1 MRYRLRPLRSR
12 ISVVALVVIAVG
24 ALGAGQFQSRPLPSL
39 RLVSSPTITEYPQ
52 PNPPHSGAHR
62 ITVGPDGALWYTLPT
77 SNEIGRLS
85 TSGIASFFAVHGTP
99 EDITLGPDGNLWFT
113 EYQGFKIGRLTPSG
127 TLTEFTLANPS
138 YGDPD
143 GIVAGPDGNLWF
155 TYYQDPSNTTFQGQS
170 HVGKISPAG
179 TVTNYQLTNLYAG
192 AMGIAAGPDGDIW
205 VTENRQEAVD
215 RITPSTGADQ
225 VILLGSAITGHPAEI
240 VPGPGSTMW
249 FSETATPQV
258 GSISLDGQTVVAHAL
273 PPGDAA
279 NGLAFDSSNDLWY
292 ADGTTSSVGEMGPG
306 GAVVE
311 TQTPTNASS
320 PYGMVADPSDHA
332 LWFTETAIPAV
343 ATTAQPNFTLLGA
356 PLTLSELNG
365 LFNGCHSCLEQ
376 YLEKSGA
383 KADPVN
389 PVTGNFT
396 ESVSDISIPGRGLP
410 FGFTRTYN
418 SANASSNGPLGYGWS
433 IGYGATLSPPG
444 GGASVTVT
452 LDSGSTVPFT
462 QQGSTYVPAASREIA
477 TLVHNGDGSWTLTLQ
492 AQEHITFNTTGQET
506 SESDLNGYATS
517 LSYTGSLLTQI
528 KDAATRTLTLS
539 YTGGLLTKVNDDQTG
554 RFVSYAYND
563 GNGNLTDVTDVNGG
577 NWHYGYDGNHL
588 LTTFRDARSNT
599 TTNHYNA
606 QNQVDWQKDAL
617 SRLTQ
622 FAYTGSSLTP
632 AGGTTTITD
641 PKGNIE
647 YDQYQSGVLVSQ
659 TKGYGTPQAATWT
672 YQYDA
677 ATMAMT
683 AETDPDGHVTRMQY
697 DANGNV
703 IATVDALGRW
713 TTTTYNALNKPL
725 TVTDPTRVTTTNTYD
740 TNGNLSST
748 SRPLVGSL
756 PLQTQTS
763 TYYHDDSSHPGD
775 VTRMVD
781 PDGKTWTYTYD
792 TYGDQQTRTDPLGDE
807 SSESFNADG
816 WLTASVS
823 PKGNVSGCG
832 CAATYTTT
840 YSYADPSTGAIDEFG
855 DVRVVT
861 DPLGDKTTYSYDPD
875 RNQITVKDGMGHT
888 TTYTYDLDNKVTKT
902 KRPDNT
908 TLLTDYNPDGTVLDE
923 KDGKGNAI
931 LSFGYDPLARLTSQ
945 TDALSNITQFTYA
958 GAGNQLT
965 KQDPGG
971 NCGGGP
977 PTGCTTMGYDAAN
990 QLSSVTYSD
999 GVTPNVT
1006 SVSYD
1011 ADGERTGWTDG
1022 SGSWQQS
1029 FDSLHRL
1036 TSVTEGSSGT
1046 VSYQYNLRNLP
1057 TTVTYPD
1064 THAVSETYDDSGRWT
1079 KVSDWNGNATSFKY
1093 DVNSNLTKETLPTS
1107 TTVVDT
1113 YGYNPADGLTSISDK
1128 AGSTSIFSASYTYN
1142 SDLLLASDTAAP
1154 ANQTKFKY
1162 TGLNQLC
1169 YAGSASSSGC
1179 TTPPVGAEPFAYD
1192 AADNLTQLNTQTQQ
1206 FNTADELCWT
1216 VSGASSNTCASH
1228 PSGATLYN
1236 YDSRGNRTSIVSTS
1250 GPATCDAYD
1259 QANRLTGITTGTGSS
1274 CASPTQVATYA
1285 YNMSGLRMSK
1295 LVGGISTTEAWDL
1308 GGGLPLTLEDK
1319 NSTTTTD
1326 YVYGPGGLAL
1336 EQITGSTTL
1345 WYGHDHLGSTRVVT
1359 GSSGTVLASYAYDPY
1374 GSLLSSTG
1382 SLSNQPFRFA
1392 GQYQDSESGY
1402 YYLRARIYD
1411 PTTGQFLTRDPAVAL
1426 THRPYAYASDNPING
1441 TDPGGLD
1448 PWDPSGRYAANPAP
1462 RPHPVNDLP
1471 PCPEGGGTPP
1481 SPMPTLSAQPSPP
1494 PPQPNAAP
1502 VLAAPGTAAGNHFC
1516 SVAEVTGG
1524 LAGAD
1529 IGGVM
1534 IGGGVAAA
1542 PESLGTS
1549 LLVSGVGVLFVG
1561 FGIVLGVGGF
1571 GYGPLGC

>member
-1 MRYRLRPLRSR
+1 MKYRLRPRGSR
-12 ISVVALVVIAVG
+12 ISVVALAAVAVG
-24 ALGAGQFQSRPLPSL
+24 ALGAGQFQSRPLPPL
-39 RLVSSPTITEYPQ
+39 RLVSSPVITEYPQ

-85 TSGIASFFAVHGTP
+85 TSGSASFFPVHGAP

-113 EYQGFKIGRLTPSG
+113 EYLGFMIGRLTPSG

-155 TYYQDPSNTTFQGQS
+155 TYYQDPNNTTFQGQS

-273 PPGDAA
+273 PPGESA
-279 NGLAFDSSNDLWY
+279 NGIAFDSSNNLWY
-292 ADGTTSSVGEMGPG
+292 ADGATSSVGEMGPG

-311 TQTPTNASS
+311 TQTPTNGSS

-332 LWFTETAIPAV
+332 LWFTENAIPAV
-343 ATTAQPNFTLLGA
+343 ATLAQPNFTLLGA

-365 LFNGCHSCLEQ
+365 LFNGCHACLEQ
-376 YLEKSGA
+376 YLAKSGA

-396 ESVSDISIPGRGLP
+396 ESVNDISIPARGLP

-418 SANASSNGPLGYGWS
+418 SANASNPGPLGHGWS
-433 IGYGATLSPPG
+433 MGYGASLAPPG

-452 LDSGSTVPFT
+452 LDSGSTVPFM
-462 QQGSTYVPAASREIA
+462 QQGSIYVPAAPREIA
-477 TLVHNGDGSWTLTLQ
+477 ALVHNTDGSWTLTLQ
-492 AQEHITFNTTGQET
+492 AREHITFNPTGQES
-506 SESDLNGYATS
+506 SESDLNGYSTS
-517 LSYTGSLLTQI
+517 LSYTGALLTQI
-528 KDAATRTLTLS
+528 KDAAMRTLTLT
-539 YTGGLLTKVNDDQTG
+539 YTSGLLTKVNDDQTG
-554 RFVSYAYND
+554 RFISYAYND

-577 NWHYGYDGNHL
+577 NWHYGYDANHL

-606 QNQVDWQKDAL
+606 QNQVDWQKDPL
-617 SRLTQ
+617 LRLTQ
-622 FAYTGSSLTP
+622 FAYTGSSLSP

-641 PKGNIE
+641 RKGNME

-659 TKGYGTPQAATWT
+659 TKGYLTPQAATWT

-725 TVTDPTRVTTTNTYD
+725 TVTDPTRVTTTSTYD
-740 TNGNLSST
+740 TNGNLTST
-748 SRPLVGSL
+748 SRPLVGSS
-756 PLQTQTS
+756 PLQTQTT

-781 PDGKTWTYTYD
+781 PDGKTWTYAYD
-792 TYGDQQTRTDPLGDE
+792 TYGDQQTSTDPLADQ
-807 SSESFNADG
+807 SSKSYNADG

-832 CAATYTTT
+832 CTATYTTT
-840 YSYADPSTGAIDEFG
+840 YSYADPTTGTIDKFG

-861 DPLGDKTTYSYDPD
+861 DPLGNKTTYSYDPD
-875 RNQITVKDGMGHT
+875 RNQVTVKDGMGHT
-888 TTYTYDLDNKVTKT
+888 TTSTFDLDNELTKT
-902 KRPDNT
+902 KRPDGT
-908 TLLTDYNPDGTVLDE
+908 TVLTDYNPDGTVLDQ
-923 KDGKGNAI
+923 KDGKANTI
-931 LSFGYDPLARLTSQ
+931 LTFGYDPLARVTSQ
-945 TDALSNITQFTYA
+945 TDALSNTTQVTYD

-971 NCGGGP
+971 NCSGTP
-977 PTGCTTMGYDAAN
+977 ATGCTTMGYDAAN
-990 QLSSVTYSD
+990 QLISVTYSD

-1006 SVSYD
+1006 GVSYD
-1011 ADGERTGWTDG
+1011 SDGERTGWTDG

-1036 TSVTEGSSGT
+1036 TAVTEGSSGT

-1057 TTVTYPD
+1057 TTITYPD
-1064 THAVSETYDDSGRWT
+1064 THAVTETYDDSGRWT
-1079 KVSDWNGNATSFKY
+1079 KVTDWNGSATSIKY
-1093 DVNSNLTKETLPTS
+1093 DANSNLTKETLPAS

-1113 YGYNPADGLTSISDK
+1113 YQYNPANGMTSVADV
-1128 AGSTSIFSASYTYN
+1128 AGSTSTFSASYTYN
-1142 SDLLLASDTAAP
+1142 SDSLLASDTAAP
-1154 ANQTKFKY
+1154 ASQTKFKY

-1179 TTPPVGAEPFAYD
+1179 TTPPVGAEPFVYD
-1192 AADNLTQLNTQTQQ
+1192 AADNLTQLNTQSQQ
-1206 FNTADELCWT
+1206 YNNADELCWT
-1216 VSGASSNTCASH
+1216 INAPSSNACASR
-1228 PSGATLYN
+1228 PSGATIYS
-1236 YDSRGNRTSIVSTS
+1236 YDTRGNGTSTVPAS
-1250 GPATCDAYD
+1250 GAATCYAYD
-1259 QANRLTGITTGTGSS
+1259 EANRLTNIKSGTGSS
-1274 CASPTQVATYA
+1274 CTGSTSVGTYA
-1285 YNMSGLRMSK
+1285 YNMFGLRMSK
-1295 LVGGISTTEAWDL
+1295 SVGGSVTAEAWDL
-1308 GGGLPLTLEDK
+1308 GGNQSLILEDK
-1319 NSTTTTD
+1319 TGATTTD
-1326 YVYGPGGLAL
+1326 YVYGPGGVPL
-1336 EQITGSTTL
+1336 EQITGATTL
-1345 WYGHDHLGSTRVVT
+1345 WYGHDHLGSIRVIT
-1359 GSSGTVLASYAYDPY
+1359 NASGAVQASYTYDPY
-1374 GSLLSSTG
+1374 GNLVSSTG
-1382 SLSNQPFRFA
+1382 SLGNQPFRFA
-1392 GQYQDSESGY
+1392 GEYQDSESGL
-1402 YYLRARIYD
+1402 YYLRARYYNPISA
-1411 PTTGQFLTRDPAVAL
+1411 QFLARDSEVPLTRS
-1426 THRPYAYASDNPING
+1426 PYAYVLENPLN
-1441 TDPGGLD
+1441 DR
-1448 PWDPSGRYAANPAP
+1448 DPSGRGQYDKVVQCYSNTGVPDGLVVQTWDSDYGFVSGESCDTLNVAGGAVWGGNGENTDNAIVPADVNAG
-1462 RPHPVNDLP
+1462 HYNDGPVVNAELGEKIEFTICDLAF
-1471 PCPEGGGTPP
+1471 EGA
-1481 SPMPTLSAQPSPP
+1481 L
-1494 PPQPNAAP
+1494 
-1502 VLAAPGTAAGNHFC
+1502 FY
-1516 SVAEVTGG
+1516 
-1524 LAGAD
+1524 
-1529 IGGVM
+1529 
-1534 IGGGVAAA
+1534 
-1542 PESLGTS
+1542 
-1549 LLVSGVGVLFVG
+1549 SGVGEAIAAGRVLEAAALAASSAFT
-1561 FGIVLGVGGF
+1561 
-1571 GYGPLGC
+1571 YWDWTRR